1 MLLCLVSRFCS
12 MHFLC
17 HDCCCRPCR
26 CCKAAWYKLAY
37 SPDQSVNSYCTW
49 HRHSSGS
56 LADSHSSLSKSSS
69 TSSINSLDAA
79 SSNGGVAS
87 SAAMKRTQKWVNMQQ
102 IDGAQVVRRDRR
114 IVSAKWS
121 ALHSMLDEATTMF
134 PPIDSDFAA
143 ADVAG
148 YELEII
154 LDDGNEQW
162 YAIFSYE
169 RNSC

>member
-1 MLLCLVSRFCS
+1 
-12 MHFLC
+12 
-17 HDCCCRPCR
+17 
-26 CCKAAWYKLAY
+26 
-37 SPDQSVNSYCTW
+37 
-49 HRHSSGS
+49 
-56 LADSHSSLSKSSS
+56 
-69 TSSINSLDAA
+69 
-79 SSNGGVAS
+79 
-87 SAAMKRTQKWVNMQQ
+87 MKRTQKWFNMQQ

-134 PPIDSDFAA
+134 PSIDSDFAA
-143 ADVAG
+143 AAVAG

>member
-1 MLLCLVSRFCS
+1 MI
-12 MHFLC
+12 
-17 HDCCCRPCR
+17 
-26 CCKAAWYKLAY
+26 AAADPAGVARAASSKLAY
-37 SPDQSVNSYCTW
+37 SPEQWVNSYCTW
-49 HRHSSGS
+49 HPHSSGS

-87 SAAMKRTQKWVNMQQ
+87 PAAMKRTQKWFNMQQ

-134 PPIDSDFAA
+134 PSIDSDLAA
-143 ADVAG
+143 AAVAE

-162 YAIFSYE
+162 YSIFSYE
-169 RNSC
+169 RDSC

>member
-26 CCKAAWYKLAY
+26 CCKGSLVQA
-37 SPDQSVNSYCTW
+37 SIFSRPVGQQHCTW

-56 LADSHSSLSKSSS
+56 LADSHYSLSKSSS

-87 SAAMKRTQKWVNMQQ
+87 PAAMKRTQKWVNMQQ

-134 PPIDSDFAA
+134 PSIDSDFAA
-143 ADVAG
+143 AAVAE
-148 YELEII
+148 YEP
-154 LDDGNEQW
+154 GNHTRRW
-162 YAIFSYE
+162 
-169 RNSC
+169 